1 MKELLNTTQLLAHHG
16 KMGLQNESRTYIERV
31 HCTLSNSSLPKKCC
45 TEAASTAY
53 CLVNCSSQTSP
64 QLKILQEVKS
74 GNRISYSN
82 LKVFSCHAS
91 AHVNQEKREP
101 IARLF
106 N

>member
-1 MKELLNTTQLLAHHG
+1 
-16 KMGLQNESRTYIERV
+16 MGLQNESRLNIERV
-31 HCTLSNSSLPKKCC
+31 HCMLSNSNLPKEFYTK
-45 TEAASTAY
+45 AASMKY
-53 CLVNCSSQTSP
+53 CLVNCSPQTSP
-64 QLKILQEVKS
+64 QLKILQEMKLS
-74 GNRISYSN
+74 NPTSYSN